1 MSRAC
6 ASCIARQVRSLQ
18 SRLPFLIRKI
28 VKIVKI
34 VKIEGHLERISLL
47 WKLRIAEQSSH
58 ADHLDVQR
66 NPPVYSMPISTARF
80 GDRGFP
86 VATAD
91 KGLDG
96 ETETLPPA
104 RALLMAATAA
114 KTSPRFS
121 ASALE

>member
-18 SRLPFLIRKI
+18 SRLPFLVR
-28 VKIVKI
+28 KIVKI

-47 WKLRIAEQSSH
+47 WKLRIAEQSNH
-58 ADHLDVQR
+58 VDHLDVQR

-86 VATAD
+86 EATAD
-91 KGLDG
+91 NGLDG